1 MIKLKDLLLENDAP
15 NIFIPRRLDD
25 RPVRYNQMTQKEVN
39 RIVDDYNNRKNKDSL
54 DLSGSD
60 PEEYDDDDDGDEFS
74 RSELRFSGDFILPDT
89 LKKVNGGLYLA
100 ATGVTKL
107 PDNLTIG
114 DYNHNNKYS
123 NSHLDVS
130 YCKNLNALPK
140 GLKVVSVNGSYSGL
154 IEIPDDIQTIELELK
169 YTKVK
174 QLPLFKN
181 FIKNI
186 DLEGCKLFKTLPEGF
201 TAGELTIEYSP
212 IVSIP
217 NNVKLKHLIV
227 RECKNFTSIGSN
239 CSIDILVI
247 AYGCL
252 NFTTLPTDIKANR
265 VNIVFN
271 SQFRINL
278 LNQYKTVKKILNA
291 LQKMYPNVQQFM
303 ID

>member
-39 RIVDDYNNRKNKDSL
+39 SIIDYYNDDQDKDSL
-54 DLSGSD
+54 DLSGTD
-60 PEEYDDDDDGDEFS
+60 PDDEFGDEFS
-74 RSELRFSGDFILPDT
+74 TSKLSLSGDFIIPDT
-89 LKKVNGGLYLA
+89 LKKVKGGLYLSN
-100 ATGVTKL
+100 TGVTKL

-114 DYNHNNKYS
+114 EYEY
-123 NSHLDVS
+123 SHLDVS
-130 YCKNLNALPK
+130 YCKKLNALPK

-154 IEIPDDIQTIELELK
+154 IEIPDDIQTTELELR

-186 DLEGCKLFKTLPEGF
+186 DLEGCKSLKTLPQGF

-217 NNVKLKHLIV
+217 NNVKLKQLVV

-239 CSIDILVI
+239 CSIDILAVG
-247 AYGCL
+247 YGCL
-252 NFTTLPTDIKANR
+252 NFTTLPTDIKANQ
-265 VNIVFN
+265 VSIVFN

-278 LNQYKTVKKILNA
+278 LNQYKTHKKILNA

>member
-60 PEEYDDDDDGDEFS
+60 PEEYDDEYS
-74 RSELRFSGDFILPDT
+74 RSELSFSGDFIIPDT
-89 LKKVNGGLYLA
+89 LKKVKGGLYLSN
-100 ATGVTKL
+100 TGVTKL

-114 DYNHNNKYS
+114 EYDY
-123 NSHLDVS
+123 SHLDVS
-130 YCKNLNALPK
+130 YCKKLNALPK

-154 IEIPDDIQTIELELK
+154 IEIPDDIQTTQLELK

-181 FIKNI
+181 FIETI
-186 DLEGCKLFKTLPEGF
+186 DLEGCKSLKTLSEGF

-217 NNVKLKHLIV
+217 NNVKLKQLV
-227 RECKNFTSIGSN
+227 FNECKNFTSIGSN
-239 CSIDILVI
+239 CSIDILSI
-247 AYGCL
+247 GYGCL
-252 NFTTLPTDIKANR
+252 NFTTLPTDIKANI

-303 ID
+303 VD

>member
-39 RIVDDYNNRKNKDSL
+39 SIIDYYNDDQDKDSL

-60 PEEYDDDDDGDEFS
+60 PDDDDEDEFS
-74 RSELRFSGDFILPDT
+74 RSKLSLSGDFKIPDT
-89 LKKVNGGLYLA
+89 LKKVKGGLYLSN
-100 ATGVTKL
+100 TGVTKL

-114 DYNHNNKYS
+114 EYEY
-123 NSHLDVS
+123 SHLDVS
-130 YCKNLNALPK
+130 YCKKLNALPK

-154 IEIPDDIQTIELELK
+154 IEIPDDIQTTELELK

-186 DLEGCKLFKTLPEGF
+186 DLEGCKSLKTLPEGF

-217 NNVKLKHLIV
+217 NNVKLKQLVV

-239 CSIDILVI
+239 CSIDILSI
-247 AYGCL
+247 GYGCL
-252 NFTTLPTDIKANR
+252 NFTNLPTDIKANQ
-265 VNIVFN
+265 VSIVFN
-271 SQFRINL
+271 SQFKINL
-278 LNQYKTVKKILNA
+278 LNKFETDKKILNA

>member
-1 MIKLKDLLLENDAP
+1 MIKLKDILLENEAP
-15 NIFIPRRLDD
+15 DIFIPRRVED

-39 RIVDDYNNRKNKDSL
+39 RIVDDYNNKKNKDSL

-60 PEEYDDDDDGDEFS
+60 PEEYDGDAFS
-74 RSELRFSGDFILPDT
+74 RSELSFSGDFILPDI
-89 LKKVNGGLYLA
+89 LKKVEGGLYLA

-114 DYNHNNKYS
+114 DYNRNKIYS

-154 IEIPDDIQTIELELK
+154 IEIPDDIQTIELNII

-186 DLEGCKLFKTLPEGF
+186 DLEGCKSFKTLPEGF

-217 NNVKLKHLIV
+217 NNVKLKHLVV

-239 CSIDILVI
+239 CSIDILFI
-247 AYGCL
+247 GYSCPS
-252 NFTTLPTDIKANR
+252 FTTLPTDIKAD
-265 VNIVFN
+265 
-271 SQFRINL
+271 L
-278 LNQYKTVKKILNA
+278 LNLTYINTPLRIQLFNKYKTKPKVLKALKI
-291 LQKMYPNVQQFM
+291 MYPNVKEFQLG
-303 ID
+303 

>member
-1 MIKLKDLLLENDAP
+1 MIKLKDILLEAKAP
-15 NIFIPRRLDD
+15 DIFIPRRVED

-74 RSELRFSGDFILPDT
+74 RSELSFSGDFKIPDT
-89 LKKVNGGLYLA
+89 LKKVEGGLYLSN
-100 ATGVTKL
+100 TGVTKL

-114 DYNHNNKYS
+114 EYR
-123 NSHLDVS
+123 HLDVS
-130 YCKNLNALPK
+130 YCKKLNALPK
-140 GLKVVSVNGSYSGL
+140 GLKVASVNGSYSGL
-154 IEIPDDIQTIELELK
+154 IEIPDDIQTTELELK

-239 CSIDILVI
+239 CSIEFMLINL
-247 AYGCL
+247 CP
-252 NFTTLPTDIKANR
+252 NFTTLPTDIKSEWIKIHAGA
-265 VNIVFN
+265 VFKT
-271 SQFRINL
+271 NL
-278 LNQYKTVKKILNA
+278 LNKFKTIKKASAA
-291 LQKMYPNVQQFM
+291 LKKMYPNVQQFT
-303 ID
+303 IE

>member
-15 NIFIPRRLDD
+15 NIFIPRRLED

-39 RIVDDYNNRKNKDSL
+39 SIIDYYNDDQDKDSL

-60 PEEYDDDDDGDEFS
+60 PDDDDEDEFS
-74 RSELRFSGDFILPDT
+74 RSKLSLSGDFKITDT
-89 LKKVNGGLYLA
+89 LKKVKGGLYLSN
-100 ATGVTKL
+100 TGVTKL

-114 DYNHNNKYS
+114 EYEY
-123 NSHLDVS
+123 SHLDVS
-130 YCKNLNALPK
+130 YCKKLNALPK

-154 IEIPDDIQTIELELK
+154 IEIPDDIQTTELELK

-186 DLEGCKLFKTLPEGF
+186 DLEGCKSLKTLPEGF

-239 CSIDILVI
+239 CSIDILSI
-247 AYGCL
+247 GYGCL
-252 NFTTLPTDIKANR
+252 NFTTLPTDIKANQ
-265 VNIVFN
+265 VSIVFN

-278 LNQYKTVKKILNA
+278 LNQYKTHKKILNA